1 MTSVTART
9 PSSSA
14 RPRST
19 FTLVLLGLI
28 AFIVFATTCALGV
41 WQIQRLA
48 WKKDLIERIESR
60 VHEPAVSAPLAPEW
74 PSLTADNA
82 EYRHVTTTGEYQY
95 EHQTL
100 VQAVSDLG
108 GGYWVMTP
116 LRLNDGSTILI
127 NRGFVLPQWRK
138 NAQTHAGPTGPV
150 KVTGLL
156 RMGEPSVM
164 FLRDNDPG
172 ADRWYTR
179 DLPAIAAK
187 RGLGEVAPYFIDA
200 DAASAGDNRD
210 PAIAPV
216 GGLTVV
222 SFTNNHLS
230 YALTWFALAA
240 MVLIGVVIVARE
252 EKRRRRDLAR
262 QG

>member
-1 MTSVTART
+1 MTPGTART
-9 PSSSA
+9 PQPPA

-28 AFIVFATTCALGV
+28 AFIVFATTCALGA

-48 WKKDLIERIESR
+48 WKKDLIARIESR
-60 VHEPAVSAPLAPEW
+60 VHQPAVPAPLAPDW
-74 PSLTADNA
+74 PALTADDA
-82 EYRHVTTTGEYQY
+82 EYRHVTARGEYQY
-95 EHQTL
+95 DRQTL

-116 LRLNDGSTILI
+116 LRLTDGSTVMV

-138 NAQTHAGPTGPV
+138 NADTTAGPAGPV
-150 KVTGLL
+150 QVTGLL

-164 FLRDNDPG
+164 FLRDNDPA

-187 RGLGEVAPYFIDA
+187 RGLEDVAPYFIDA
-200 DAASAGDNRD
+200 DAESAGNNRD
-210 PAIAPV
+210 AARAPV
-216 GGLTVV
+216 GGLTVLHF
-222 SFTNNHLS
+222 SNNHLG
-230 YALTWFALAA
+230 YAITWFALAA

-252 EKRRRRDLAR
+252 EKRRRGESA
-262 QG
+262 

>member
-1 MTSVTART
+1 MTPAT
-9 PSSSA
+9 PHTQTPPA

-19 FTLVLLGLI
+19 LTLVLLGLI

-41 WQIQRLA
+41 WQVQRLA
-48 WKKDLIERIESR
+48 WKTDLIERIESR
-60 VHEPAVSAPLAPEW
+60 VHQPAVPAPLAPQW
-74 PSLTADNA
+74 SALTADNA
-82 EYRHVTTTGEYQY
+82 EYRHVTVTGEYQY
-95 EHQTL
+95 DRQTL

-116 LRLNDGSTILI
+116 LRLADGSTILV

-138 NAQTHAGPTGPV
+138 SADTSSGPGGPV

-164 FLRDNDPG
+164 FLRDNDPA

-187 RGLGEVAPYFIDA
+187 RGLGDVAPYFIDA
-200 DAASAGDNRD
+200 DAQSAGNNRD

-216 GGLTVV
+216 GGLTVI
-222 SFTNNHLS
+222 SFPNNHLG

-240 MVLIGVVIVARE
+240 MVLIAVVIVARE
-252 EKRRRRDLAR
+252 EKRRRR
-262 QG
+262 QNT